1 MKQLFFL
8 SVVLLLANACGRDRT
23 DTDPAAALAVRVE
36 LRVRPGCTAVA
47 TRAAD
52 EAAVHDVN
60 LWLCDRTGKI
70 VVHEYRDTP
79 TFSFTCRPGT
89 YRLRV
94 AANLGRDFEAETD
107 TDDLTLTHRD
117 DRDMLPMICEEEV
130 TISAHTGG
138 LLRLPDVEVR
148 RIAAKVTCRITIA
161 DPDIEV
167 RSLRLMSIPRV
178 VRLFGAEDAP
188 SAVAADYMNGSERP
202 AAGMSAESVFYSF
215 PNMQGTV
222 PSIADQRQKNR
233 DNAPDNASY
242 LLIRAVKGDRILAYT
257 VYLGGNN
264 TTDFNVRANT
274 HYRLDISIL
283 GDSEVDTRIAAYT
296 VNAEDDFEV
305 YALGG
310 YCTFRPS
317 NRLRVRVASE
327 NADPELTGRI
337 ELLEGDEAGFSFD
350 RAAGPTHT
358 FAVDNNNGNNNYR
371 MAYSPALFTS
381 DNHRLHYRLTLTDA
395 YGFSQA
401 YDFEHRFA
409 DLLTVYCDRA
419 GGGITVDGALH
430 TRFSDE
436 ESMRRTD
443 VLTLQE
449 GCRLI
454 AEAETGYFFAGWYA
468 DARYTECIART
479 RILDYRPQELRNAL
493 YARFVACGTPLD
505 TDGTANCYIARSLK
519 SAYSF
524 DATTMGNG
532 RATTGIVPSAL
543 AGTHAQV
550 LWETGDVRG
559 AVVKDALYADG
570 RIHIQT
576 GSTYGDAVVGLFDDD
591 GTCLWSWHIWVV
603 DYAPEATAQTY
614 ASGAVFMDRNLG
626 ALSADP
632 YDNAVKGLHYQW
644 GRKDPFPWTSMPL
657 DHTPQYIACSYLT
670 GYEHAVYS
678 PKYKDDPEAASTV
691 AWSIAHPTTYMG
703 AAVIPAGSGVHLYD
717 PWCYPPNPNL
727 WGNASDGTS
736 VSPRNAKSI
745 YDPCPPGWKVPAP
758 EAWDMNTFRYASNY
772 EECGYDVYYS
782 SAATSAFYPFGG
794 YLHDNSGQEVFVQP
808 YLWGGVWTCTASN
821 RRGGSTFEPAAGK
834 CVILIQGTANPD
846 YRAESQTLGYAVRC
860 TKE

>member
-23 DTDPAAALAVRVE
+23 DTDPAAAPAVRVE
-36 LRVRPGCTAVA
+36 LRVRPDCTAVA

-107 TDDLTLTHRD
+107 TDNLTLTHRD
-117 DRDMLPMICEEEV
+117 DCDVLPMICEEEV

-138 LLRLPDVEVR
+138 SLRLPDVEVR
-148 RIAAKVTCRITIA
+148 RIAAKVTCRIAIA

-202 AAGMSAESVFYSF
+202 AAGMNAESVFYSF

-264 TTDFNVRANT
+264 TSDFNVRANT

-283 GDSEVDTRIAAYT
+283 GDNEVDTRIAAYT

-419 GGGITVDGALH
+419 GGGITADGALH
-430 TRFSDE
+430 IRFSDE

-505 TDGTANCYIARSLK
+505 TNGTANCYIARSLN

-626 ALSADP
+626 ALSTDP

-657 DHTPQYIACSYLT
+657 DHTPEYIACSYLT

-736 VSPRNAKSI
+736 VSSRNAKSI
-745 YDPCPPGWKVPAP
+745 YDPCPPGWKVPAS

-821 RRGGSTFEPAAGK
+821 RRGGSTFESAAGK

-860 TKE
+860 AKE

>member
-1 MKQLFFL
+1 
-8 SVVLLLANACGRDRT
+8 
-23 DTDPAAALAVRVE
+23 
-36 LRVRPGCTAVA
+36 
-47 TRAAD
+47 
-52 EAAVHDVN
+52 
-60 LWLCDRTGKI
+60 
-70 VVHEYRDTP
+70 P
-79 TFSFTCRPGT
+79 TFSFECMQGT
-89 YRLRV
+89 YLLRV

-117 DRDMLPMICEEEV
+117 DCDVLPMICEEEV

-138 LLRLPDVEVR
+138 SLRLPDVEVR
-148 RIAAKVTCRITIA
+148 RIAAKVTCRIAIA

-317 NRLRVRVASE
+317 NRLRIRVESE

-358 FAVDNNNGNNNYR
+358 FAVDNNNGNNSYR

-381 DNHRLHYRLTLTDA
+381 DNHRLHYRLTLTAA

-436 ESMRRTD
+436 ESMCRTD

-505 TDGTANCYIARSLK
+505 TNGTANCYMAATGAS
-519 SAYSF
+519 YVF
-524 DATTMGNG
+524 DASIKGNG
-532 RATTGIVPSAL
+532 L
-543 AGTHAQV
+543 
-550 LWETGDVRG
+550 GDG
-559 AVVKDALYADG
+559 NSEYIDKHGQL
-570 RIHIQT
+570 
-576 GSTYGDAVVGLFDDD
+576 
-591 GTCLWSWHIWVV
+591 
-603 DYAPEATAQTY
+603 
-614 ASGAVFMDRNLG
+614 
-626 ALSADP
+626 
-632 YDNAVKGLHYQW
+632 
-644 GRKDPFPWTSMPL
+644 L
-657 DHTPQYIACSYLT
+657 DE
-670 GYEHAVYS
+670 G
-678 PKYKDDPEAASTV
+678 
-691 AWSIAHPTTYMG
+691 
-703 AAVIPAGSGVHLYD
+703 
-717 PWCYPPNPNL
+717 
-727 WGNASDGTS
+727 
-736 VSPRNAKSI
+736 
-745 YDPCPPGWKVPAP
+745 
-758 EAWDMNTFRYASNY
+758 
-772 EECGYDVYYS
+772 
-782 SAATSAFYPFGG
+782 
-794 YLHDNSGQEVFVQP
+794 
-808 YLWGGVWTCTASN
+808 
-821 RRGGSTFEPAAGK
+821 
-834 CVILIQGTANPD
+834 
-846 YRAESQTLGYAVRC
+846 
-860 TKE
+860 